1 MRGLRLPCS
10 SVIELLFV
18 NSGGLGTFAVLPT
31 TPSEW
36 VRAVIALLLCLHG
49 YRALVWVRSRCNGL
63 IMKQAQASISAAAR
77 TTASRHIRYAAAV
90 RCTPAPSRMNF

>member
-1 MRGLRLPCS
+1 M
-10 SVIELLFV
+10 IELLFV

-36 VRAVIALLLCLHG
+36 VRPVIATPLPHG